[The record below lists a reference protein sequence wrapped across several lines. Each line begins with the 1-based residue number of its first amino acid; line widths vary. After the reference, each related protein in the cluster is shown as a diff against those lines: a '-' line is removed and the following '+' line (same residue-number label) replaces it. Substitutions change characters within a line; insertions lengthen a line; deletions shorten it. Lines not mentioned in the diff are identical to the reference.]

1 MSEPFKL
8 VPGVYP
14 PPSEPDPD
22 EVLRGDWWS
31 VLFQDGQYILDYI
44 SGELAGRVKQL
55 VISKEEYERIK
66 SGATSVESVLLAH
79 DAG

>member
-14 PPSEPDPD
+14 PPATPDPD
-22 EVLRGDWWS
+22 ELLRGDWWS
-31 VLFQDGQYILDYI
+31 ILLKDGQYILDYI
-44 SGELAGRVKQL
+44 SGELAGRGKQL

-66 SGATSVESVLLAH
+66 SGQIDVESVLLAH
-79 DAG
+79 NAG